1 MQLTQAALFKKY
13 TYSPAVTEA
22 WQCSL
27 TFCGDSGST
36 TINLS
41 PETSLEILQFIASK
55 HSEVAVKATVQ
66 ADKVQY
72 NFANV
77 AQAPLELEASAPATI
92 THTTS
97 PEYDDDIAF

>member
-41 PETSLEILQFIASK
+41 PETSLEILKFIASK
-55 HSEVAVKATVQ
+55 HSEVAAKATVQ
-66 ADKVQY
+66 ANTVQY

-77 AQAPLELEASAPATI
+77 AQAPLELQTSAPATATCI
-92 THTTS
+92 TS
-97 PEYDDDIAF
+97 PEFDDDEPF

>member
-1 MQLTQAALFKKY
+1 MELSSIMIVKKY
-13 TYSPAVTEA
+13 TYNPFSEA

-27 TFCGDSGST
+27 SFSGDSGST

-41 PETSLEILQFIASK
+41 PETSLEILKFVASK

-77 AQAPLELEASAPATI
+77 AQAPLELQTSASATATY
-92 THTTS
+92 TTS
-97 PEYDDDIAF
+97 PEPDNVTPF

>member
-1 MQLTQAALFKKY
+1 MQLANVMLAKKY
-13 TYSPAVTEA
+13 TYSPVTET

-41 PETSLEILQFIASK
+41 PETSSEILKFIASK
-55 HSEVAVKATVQ
+55 HAEVAVKATVQ
-66 ADKVQY
+66 ADQVQY

-77 AQAPLELEASAPATI
+77 VQAPLELEASAPATA

-97 PEYDDDIAF
+97 PEFDDGIPF